1 MANEPTLT
9 ASAGAPDAAGQNS
22 LTAGSRGALLQDCE
36 LIESCPERPV
46 YAKG

>member
-1 MANEPTLT
+1 MADEPRFT
-9 ASAGAPDAAGQNS
+9 ASAGAPVAAGQNS
-22 LTAGSRGALLQDCE
+22 LTARSRGALLQDCE